1 MRIAIFAISFC
12 EYVIQLAN
20 ALAVRGHSVL
30 LIFPLDLVQRTV
42 GGSFQALLHSHV
54 KAYLYDPSRR
64 RRMGLY
70 RDMLAALRRFDPEVI
85 HFHENGELEV
95 LPILLRFQHLPK
107 VLTVHD
113 VTPHPGSSGW
123 SVRRK
128 LIARL
133 LASRADRIHVHSDGL
148 KRSMARFRP
157 HLSCN
162 VDVIPHGSLNLF
174 LHWALSDIVTEPST
188 CLFFGR
194 MAYYRGLDNLMTIA
208 DLLKTMVPH
217 CRIIVAGCGPELR
230 RHRSQLERMGVF
242 EIHEAFIP
250 DSQVHVF
257 FRRASLLLLPY
268 HEASQSGLLA
278 MSLSFG
284 LPVVAMA
291 VGAIPEVIVD
301 GVHGKLVPAGDTKA
315 FADAVASLLKL
326 EALRS
331 SMSRAC
337 LELAK
342 EYNFTRL
349 APAYE
354 QFYRNAIEGPLR

>member
-12 EYVIQLAN
+12 EYLIQLAN
-20 ALAVRGHSVL
+20 ALAVRGHPVF
-30 LIFPLDLVQRTV
+30 LILPLELVQKTV
-42 GGSFQALLHSHV
+42 GGSFRTLLHSHV
-54 KAYLYDPSRR
+54 KAFLYDSSQRR
-64 RRMGLY
+64 RPGCY
-70 RDMLAALRRFDPEVI
+70 RGILAALHRFEPELI

-95 LPILLRFQHLPK
+95 VPILLGFQHLPK

-113 VTPHPGSSGW
+113 VTPHPGSSR
-123 SVRRK
+123 SNLRRR
-128 LIARL
+128 LIARF

-148 KRSMARFRP
+148 KRSMARFRS

-162 VDVIPHGSLNLF
+162 VDIIPHGTLSLF
-174 LHWALSDIVTEPST
+174 QYWAVGDIAAEPST

-194 MAYYRGLDNLMTIA
+194 MEYYRGLDNLMIIGE
-208 DLLKTMVPH
+208 LLKTMVPH
-217 CRIIVAGCGPELR
+217 CRIIVAGRGPELR

-242 EIHEAFIP
+242 EIHDAFIP

-315 FADAVASLLKL
+315 LADAAASLLKL

-342 EYNFTRL
+342 EYDFTRL

-354 QFYRNAIEGPLR
+354 QFYRNAIEDPLR